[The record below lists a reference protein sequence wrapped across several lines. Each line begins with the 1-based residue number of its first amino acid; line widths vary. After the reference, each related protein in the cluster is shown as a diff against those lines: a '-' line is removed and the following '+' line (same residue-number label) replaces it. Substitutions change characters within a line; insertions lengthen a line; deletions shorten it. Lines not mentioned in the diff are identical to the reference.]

1 MAGPLAEVDLAI
13 LLTFLGGSVVAV
25 WSIVVIAAF
34 LPLRLGPMAGSGR
47 TGTVLIFAAVA
58 GIAVLLIALVQ
69 TVALLPA
76 AVAVIAAGAAVLG
89 APFLVDPLPERF
101 RNSRFAP
108 AAVVILSLAAL
119 TLLPAP
125 F

>member
-1 MAGPLAEVDLAI
+1 MTGPLAEVDLAV
-13 LLTFLGGSVVAV
+13 LLAFLGGSVVAV
-25 WSIVVIAAF
+25 GSIVVIAAF
-34 LPLRLGPMAGSGR
+34 LPLRMGPMAG
-47 TGTVLIFAAVA
+47 TGLAGMALVAAAAA
-58 GIAVLLIALVQ
+58 GIAVLLIALMQ

-89 APFLVDPLPERF
+89 APFLVEPLPLRIRE
-101 RNSRFAP
+101 SRLAP
-108 AAVVILSLAAL
+108 IAIVLLSLAML

>member
-1 MAGPLAEVDLAI
+1 MTGPLAEVDLAV
-13 LLTFLGGSVVAV
+13 LLAFLGGSVVAV
-25 WSIVVIAAF
+25 WSIVIIAAF
-34 LPLRLGPMAGSGR
+34 LPLRLGPMAGSGPA
-47 TGTVLIFAAVA
+47 GAVLVFAAVA

-76 AVAVIAAGAAVLG
+76 AVAVIAGGAAVLG
-89 APFLVDPLPERF
+89 APFLVEPLPRRIRE
-101 RNSRFAP
+101 SRLAP
-108 AAVVILSLAAL
+108 IAIVLLSLAML

>member
-1 MAGPLAEVDLAI
+1 MAGPLAEVDLPI
-13 LLTFLGGSVVAV
+13 LLAFLGGSVVVV
-25 WSIVVIAAF
+25 WSTVVIAAF
-34 LPLRLGPMAGSGR
+34 LPLRLGPMAG
-47 TGTVLIFAAVA
+47 TGLAGMMLILAAVA

-76 AVAVIAAGAAVLG
+76 AIAVIAAGAAVLG
-89 APFLVDPLPERF
+89 APFLVDPLPEQF

-108 AAVVILSLAAL
+108 AAVVVLSLVAL
-119 TLLPAP
+119 TQLPAP